1 MSFPIKK
8 WWFSIAM
15 LNYQRVPGALKYPE
29 VPDFLLI
36 VSRSWWF
43 MDDGLHLSSSF
54 ILPLAPWVVANPSFR
69 LQIPP
74 VYGYIKFVEV
84 CCLIHLPIQ
93 WLVTKM
99 MTENIVL
106 YSTSIYNIYIYIQ
119 SVLFLHNYCIHIY
132 ILIYIYINVL
142 HVIYIYIYSNYVC
155 AVYIHNMYTQCIH

>member
-1 MSFPIKK
+1 MTIYSEFSHKK

-84 CCLIHLPIQ
+84 YCLIHLPIQ

-106 YSTSIYNIYIYIQ
+106 YSTSIYNIYIYIYR
-119 SVLFLHNYCIHIY
+119 VYFFLHNYCIHIY
-132 ILIYIYINVL
+132 ILHVYIYI
-142 HVIYIYIYSNYVC
+142 HSNYVC